1 MIEQQK
7 DCVRD
12 MKWCDF
18 VTSRWILRNGADSPA
33 RPSTTY
39 IMTQSKCIFNWNC
52 GRIPIYREKEE

>member
-18 VTSRWILRNGADSPA
+18 VTS
-33 RPSTTY
+33 TTY
-39 IMTQSKCIFNWNC
+39 IMTQSRCIFNWNC